1 MMIPGKLYISVRQV
15 SIGIWSMVGELALS
29 ENLIGV
35 IEQGKPFIFIEF
47 GEKEVTVGVDNKFYA
62 LKVLN
67 HDGAIGFTSF
77 LPLSIFIEAKEQ

>member
-29 ENLIGV
+29 ELIGV
-35 IEQGKPFIFIEF
+35 IEPGKPFVFIEF
-47 GEKEVTVGVDNKFYA
+47 GEKEVSVGVHGKFYA

-67 HDGAIGFTSF
+67 YDGTIGFTSF